1 MSPYPGSQRRE
12 GEGRGG
18 IKAFRS
24 AYEWGD
30 SFVTWVGGGAGEDRV
45 RRGASASDAPDA
57 RTGRQGPQIRPD
69 PSLFIRPPLIET
81 KVLLLYLSS
90 EACMFY
96 VFCLN
101 FCKRFGRSSSN
112 EGSD

>member
-45 RRGASASDAPDA
+45 RRGASAS

-69 PSLFIRPPLIET
+69 SSLFIRPPLIET
-81 KVLLLYLSS
+81 KVLLLFLSS
-90 EACMFY
+90 EVCVFY

-112 EGSD
+112 ERSD